1 MEEKKKKIVNTNLGI
16 LLICLFCSVFTL
28 ADFLVVDHILGKYFD
43 YSKCNCAK
51 CDDSNL
57 NLDGVIDNK
66 KDDDNKGDIWSRYDN
81 ISCSTKTSDYCL
93 INNTKNK
100 IELKTSFNK
109 DRNFDFINI
118 IVIND
123 KEYKLDLDKEESI
136 KNVVETSDG
145 NVYIEYSQSLVNKS
159 ILLDV
164 NANLISDFED
174 YYENSFDN
182 AVSYDDGL
190 YKIHSYYKRIGYA
203 IMLCDTYKDD
213 DIFEINKQYKYIGD
227 NKFELV
233 DKIEYTF
240 KDIIVQEKEIS
251 GYGSCEAY
259 LSR

>member
-16 LLICLFCSVFTL
+16 LLICLFSSIFTM
-28 ADFLVVDHILGKYFD
+28 ADFLIIDHVLDKYFD
-43 YSKCNCAK
+43 CSKCECSK
-51 CDDSNL
+51 CGDNNL
-57 NLDGVIDNK
+57 KLDGVVDNK
-66 KDDDNKGDIWSRYDN
+66 KDDDTTDIWSRYDK

-100 IELKTSFNK
+100 IELKTSFNQE
-109 DRNFDFINI
+109 RNYDFINI

-145 NVYIEYSQSLVNKS
+145 NIYIEYSQSLENKAV
-159 ILLDV
+159 LLDV
-164 NANLISDFED
+164 NANLISNFED

-182 AVSYDDGL
+182 VVSYDDGL
-190 YKIHSYYKRIGYA
+190 YKIHSYYKGIGYA
-203 IMLCDTYKDD
+203 IMLCDTNKDD

-240 KDIIVQEKEIS
+240 KDIIEQEKEIS
-251 GYGSCEAY
+251 GYDSCEAY
-259 LSR
+259 LNR